1 MERFKF
7 ILLRPLQM
15 IPVLFGVSIISFFLV
30 KSIPGDPVRIMLG
43 SRATAEVIE
52 AVRAQYGLDQP
63 IFIQYFY
70 FLYNF
75 IQGDFG
81 KSIIFKMPVIEL
93 VYERIEPTIFLLI
106 YSLIISI
113 LFTLIL
119 SIVAARNQNRIIDQI
134 IRIFCTIGVGVPAF
148 WLGIMYMIFFCITL
162 KLFPVSGYG
171 ENFIEHLY
179 HLFLPSLT
187 IATALC
193 PVLTRNLRSALIY
206 EMSSDYVNAAKS
218 KGLNENYI
226 FKNHILKNSL
236 VPTINLLGVNFAWLI
251 GGTVVIETV
260 FSIPGLGS
268 LMVSSIFARDYLV
281 VQCVT
286 IFFAILIILTN
297 FIVDIITALIDP
309 RIKFE

>member
-93 VYERIEPTIFLLI
+93 VYERIEPTIFSFSTWRRDRKI
-106 YSLIISI
+106 T
-113 LFTLIL
+113 FTKI
-119 SIVAARNQNRIIDQI
+119 
-134 IRIFCTIGVGVPAF
+134 
-148 WLGIMYMIFFCITL
+148 
-162 KLFPVSGYG
+162 
-171 ENFIEHLY
+171 
-179 HLFLPSLT
+179 
-187 IATALC
+187 
-193 PVLTRNLRSALIY
+193 
-206 EMSSDYVNAAKS
+206 
-218 KGLNENYI
+218 
-226 FKNHILKNSL
+226 
-236 VPTINLLGVNFAWLI
+236 
-251 GGTVVIETV
+251 
-260 FSIPGLGS
+260 
-268 LMVSSIFARDYLV
+268 
-281 VQCVT
+281 
-286 IFFAILIILTN
+286 
-297 FIVDIITALIDP
+297 
-309 RIKFE
+309 

>member
-113 LFTLIL
+113 LFALIL
-119 SIVAARNQNRIIDQI
+119 SIVAARKMFN
-134 IRIFCTIGVGVPAF
+134 V
-148 WLGIMYMIFFCITL
+148 
-162 KLFPVSGYG
+162 
-171 ENFIEHLY
+171 ENF
-179 HLFLPSLT
+179 
-187 IATALC
+187 
-193 PVLTRNLRSALIY
+193 
-206 EMSSDYVNAAKS
+206 
-218 KGLNENYI
+218 
-226 FKNHILKNSL
+226 
-236 VPTINLLGVNFAWLI
+236 
-251 GGTVVIETV
+251 
-260 FSIPGLGS
+260 
-268 LMVSSIFARDYLV
+268 
-281 VQCVT
+281 
-286 IFFAILIILTN
+286 
-297 FIVDIITALIDP
+297 
-309 RIKFE
+309 